1 MSGVKPF
8 LSLCLMS
15 APDLPHRVHG
25 GQGDPQPLA
34 PRHGGLRAVGR
45 LLVGLQHGFQ
55 LDEQLQAA
63 PVEPG
68 HLPPAGGLLQLELH
82 LALQQARLP
91 LLPDQQHLHSPAGSS
106 STSPG
111 IFVSLFP

>member
-8 LSLCLMS
+8 MSLCSMS

-82 LALQQARLP
+82 LALQQARLRLP
-91 LLPDQQHLHSPAGSS
+91 LLPGQEHLHGGGPRAPQ
-106 STSPG
+106 PG
-111 IFVSLFP
+111 RQL